1 MVRHET
7 EGLQIFG
14 GYASEELTQKV
25 AAELGVVACMPGDE
39 FVNSEV
45 NCTLP
50 DSIRGKDV
58 FVIQSHC
65 NHVLP
70 AIEGGSNGRQ
80 RSPQDAL
87 VEQMII
93 VNAAR
98 SSWAGRVIAV
108 APFVGFGRQDRRTG
122 RQSVTASLTMQML
135 KNAGADGMM
144 SIDMHSPQ
152 AEGFFDGPFEHLT
165 ATPNLVDYICRDV
178 PEGELVVVSPDN
190 GRLKAV
196 GRVRD
201 RVGER
206 AGIAVI
212 DKKRNKDGSAAASR
226 MVGAS
231 VEGLP
236 CFVVDDMIDGGGTS
250 VATADT
256 LHDEG
261 ASHITLMATHGL
273 FSGPAAERLANS
285 PIDKIVVTDT
295 IPLPK
300 EMLQLER
307 PRLEIV
313 SIASF
318 LARAIQYVH
327 EGKSVESLHE
337 GMPQRI

>member
-14 GYASEELTQKV
+14 GYASEALTNKV
-25 AAELGVVACMPGDE
+25 AEELGVVACMPGDE
-39 FVNSEV
+39 FVNNEV
-45 NCTLP
+45 SCTLP
-50 DSIRGKDV
+50 DSIRGNDV

-65 NHVLP
+65 NHLLP
-70 AIEGGSNGRQ
+70 ATDSGSHGRL

-87 VEQMII
+87 MEQLVI

-122 RQSVTASLTMQML
+122 RQSITASLSMEML
-135 KNAGADGMM
+135 KVAGADGMM
-144 SIDMHSPQ
+144 SVDMHSPQ

-165 ATPNLVDYICRDV
+165 ATPCLADYICQDA
-178 PEGELVVVSPDN
+178 PEGELVIVSPDN
-190 GRLKAV
+190 GRLKAA
-196 GRVRD
+196 GRFRD
-201 RVGER
+201 RVGDR

-212 DKKRNKDGSAAASR
+212 DKKRNKDGTADTAH
-226 MVGAS
+226 MVGDS

-236 CFVVDDMIDGGGTS
+236 CFIVDDMIDGAGTI
-250 VATADT
+250 VAAANT
-256 LHDEG
+256 LHNEG
-261 ASHITLMATHGL
+261 ASHITAMATHGL
-273 FSGPAAERLANS
+273 FSGPAVERLADS
-285 PIDKIVVTDT
+285 PIDKLVVTDT
-295 IPLPK
+295 VPIPRAI
-300 EMLQLER
+300 LELAR

-327 EGKSVESLHE
+327 EGRSVESLHE